1 MDPNNKEVAHEFPPF
16 FRLYKDGTIDR
27 FLGTEIIPP
36 TIDSFTGVQ
45 SKDIT
50 ISPQTGIS
58 ARLFLPKTTSF
69 TPKLPLLIYIHG
81 GAFCIESPFSP
92 VYHNHVSSVA
102 AEANVVAVSIHYRR
116 APEHPLP
123 IAYDDTWASVQWVA
137 SHIKGKGPETW
148 LNDHVDFERVFLAGD
163 SAGANLAH
171 NTARRAAVDVLG
183 EVKIVGMV
191 LIHPYFGNDQRS
203 KLPQTFP
210 TKLLDSLSFISSDT
224 SSSMTISELSPSSS
238 LSLFHLSSSS
248 FILSAAATPPSTGLH
263 RLKMLANRLPS
274 SVLPPCTTLRKFLTP
289 KCATTNSVIT
299 NSTVLVLVVEKD
311 GIKDR
316 GWTYFETL
324 RKSGWSGAVD
334 VVETEGEDHVFH
346 LFNPNS
352 ENAASLLK
360 QMASF
365 FNQN

>member
-27 FLGTEIIPP
+27 FFGTEIIPP
-36 TIDSFTGVQ
+36 TTDSFTGVQ

-50 ISPQTGIS
+50 ISPQTGVS

-102 AEANVVAVSIHYRR
+102 AEANIVAVSNHYRR

-123 IAYDDTWASVQWVA
+123 IAYDNTWASIQWVA

-171 NTARRAAVDVLG
+171 NTARRAAVDGLG
-183 EVKIVGMV
+183 EVKIIGMV

-203 KLPQTFP
+203 KLPVLCCSIFEP
-210 TKLLDSLSFISSDT
+210 GFEGREK
-224 SSSMTISELSPSSS
+224 E
-238 LSLFHLSSSS
+238 
-248 FILSAAATPPSTGLH
+248 
-263 RLKMLANRLPS
+263 RRLPS
-274 SVLPPCTTLRKFLTP
+274 LLIPFFRR
-289 KCATTNSVIT
+289 
-299 NSTVLVLVVEKD
+299 VLVLVVEKD

-346 LFNPNS
+346 LFDPNS
-352 ENAASLLK
+352 QNAASLLK

>member
-1 MDPNNKEVAHEFPPF
+1 MDPNTKEVAHDFPPF

-27 FLGTEIIPP
+27 FFGTEIVPP
-36 TIDSFTGVQ
+36 TTDPLTGVQ

-50 ISPQTGIS
+50 ISPQTGLS

-69 TPKLPLLIYIHG
+69 SPKLPLLIYIHG
-81 GAFCIESPFSP
+81 GAFCVESPFSP
-92 VYHNHVSSVA
+92 NYHNHVSSVS

-123 IAYDDTWASVQWVA
+123 IAYDDTWAAVQWMA
-137 SHIKGKGPETW
+137 SHSKGKGPETW

-171 NTARRAAVDVLG
+171 STARRAAVDGLG

-203 KLPQTFP
+203 KMLEIIFP
-210 TKLLDSLSFISSDT
+210 TMSGSDDPRMYPNKDSKLS
-224 SSSMTISELSPSSS
+224 
-238 LSLFHLSSSS
+238 
-248 FILSAAATPPSTGLH
+248 
-263 RLKMLANRLPS
+263 RLGCSR
-274 SVLPPCTTLRKFLTP
+274 
-289 KCATTNSVIT
+289 
-299 NSTVLVLVVEKD
+299 VLVLVAEND
-311 GIKDR
+311 GLKER
-316 GWTYFETL
+316 GWTYYEAL

-334 VVETEGEDHVFH
+334 IMETKGEDHVFH

-352 ENAASLLK
+352 ENASSLLK